1 MVGAVAIAAASILPA
16 AALPAEA
23 AERAATLGKRF
34 ARIRAGF
41 TEMGDQRVGRIRE
54 LGDGRHLLISV
65 MEPERL
71 RVTLREFF
79 DEAACLSPHGL
90 RAVSKR
96 YENNPYTLEGVP
108 GAWIDYEPAEST
120 TSMFGGN
127 SNWRGPVWMP
137 LNYLAIRA
145 FLQFHHVLG
154 DEFTLEYPTGSG
166 EERSFA
172 WIAQNLA
179 DRIVSTWLPD
189 ADGRRPVYGG
199 TERLQTD
206 LAWKDNLTFNEYFHG
221 DNGAGLGATHQTG
234 WTARV
239 ADLILDPPAGRS
251 AR

>member
-1 MVGAVAIAAASILPA
+1 MGIPGLLHPA
-16 AALPAEA
+16 
-23 AERAATLGKRF
+23 
-34 ARIRAGF
+34 
-41 TEMGDQRVGRIRE
+41 
-54 LGDGRHLLISV
+54 
-65 MEPERL
+65 
-71 RVTLREFF
+71 F
-79 DEAACLSPHGL
+79 DEAAFLSPHGL

-189 ADGRRPVYGG
+189 ADGTNPSMVRRSGSRRTRCGSGPKRV
-199 TERLQTD
+199 D
-206 LAWKDNLTFNEYFHG
+206 LTMTSTCAPARSPSPPSKI
-221 DNGAGLGATHQTG
+221 
-234 WTARV
+234 TASPNWSRRSRRCGPRPRQ
-239 ADLILDPPAGRS
+239 PPMIQ
-251 AR
+251 